1 MNKSDLIPIIC
12 QEECAEVIQ
21 AISKVF
27 RFGLHQ
33 TNVVTLKTNKLELEV
48 EIGQLM
54 CMLDKLGDAWDLD
67 GNKIARAYFAKEET
81 FDKWNDY
88 FDRKPNENTT

>member
-1 MNKSDLIPIIC
+1 MHVDDLTPVIT

-27 RFGLHQ
+27 RFGLEQKHPW
-33 TNVVTLKTNKLELEV
+33 TGISNKESLEE

-54 CMLDKLGDAWDLD
+54 YMLLKITNHYDLNRANIWNAYE
-67 GNKIARAYFAKEET
+67 NKQKALDEYEQYFP
-81 FDKWNDY
+81 F
-88 FDRKPNENTT
+88 